1 MDKSNIQISITDD
14 FINELISC
22 KKKIIMPPSPK
33 DKANGLHKQTNMEL
47 ESVDKKYKFSVFIRE
62 NTKLMEFFSVG
73 LVYHRDKETDIII
86 IRYNGNH
93 GAHRNY
99 LNNELIEEG
108 FHIHKYSAEAVE
120 LSIRA
125 ENHAQIT
132 DKYSTL
138 QEALLSFFTD
148 MNINNFKKYYQ
159 DLSQTALPFK

>member
-1 MDKSNIQISITDD
+1 MDINDIQISITDD
-14 FINELISC
+14 FIDKLISC
-22 KKKIIMPPSPK
+22 EKKIILSPSPK
-33 DKANGLHKQTNMEL
+33 NKTNGLHKQTNMEL
-47 ESVDKKYKFSVFIRE
+47 ESADKKHKFSVFIRE

-93 GAHRNY
+93 GAHKNY

-120 LSIRA
+120 LGIKA

-132 DKYSTL
+132 DKYVTL
-138 QEALLSFFTD
+138 QEALLAFFTD
-148 MNINNFKKYYQ
+148 LNINNFKKYYPN
-159 DLSQTALPFK
+159 LSQATLFK